1 MEHFKPITA
10 KAARVNAGLS
20 TQEASNKIGVS
31 RATLNNYEAGRTS
44 PPWEIV
50 EKMSVVYKYPKSGLL
65 FTLQTTKS
73 GGGEVPQATEGA
85 PDAPG

>member
-1 MEHFKPITA
+1 MEQYRPITA

-20 TQEASNKIGVS
+20 MQKASELLGIS

-50 EKMSVVYKYPKSGLL
+50 EKMSEIYKYPSSGFLFIQQSSKSG
-65 FTLQTTKS
+65 
-73 GGGEVPQATEGA
+73 
-85 PDAPG
+85 

>member
-1 MEHFKPITA
+1 MENYRPITA

-20 TQEASNKIGVS
+20 MQKAAEELGIS

-50 EKMSVVYKYPKSGLL
+50 EKMSAVYQYPASGFL
-65 FTLQTTKS
+65 FTSQSTKS
-73 GGGEVPQATEGA
+73 V
-85 PDAPG
+85 